1 MTLQDQI
8 QISVNITFVGVVV
21 VFLVLTLLI
30 IIISIFA
37 RIMRRPAKPDDA
49 VSNTVEPAD
58 ADYSTRDK
66 DAEFEEGISQLSG
79 NGEPGP
85 ELIAVIMAAVAAM
98 DQGMGFRISSIR
110 RVGRKSTAWNISG
123 RNEYLSTRL

>member
-1 MTLQDQI
+1 MTLQEKL
-8 QISVNITFVGVVV
+8 QISGNISFVGVVV

-37 RIMRRPAKPDDA
+37 RIMRRPAKPGDA
-49 VSNTVEPAD
+49 GSDTMELAD
-58 ADYSTRDK
+58 ADYSTRDD
-66 DAEFEEGISQLSG
+66 DAEPEEAVSLLTDD
-79 NGEPGP
+79 GEPGP

-98 DQGMGFRISSIR
+98 GQGVGFRISSIR

-123 RNEYLSTRL
+123 RNEYLATRL